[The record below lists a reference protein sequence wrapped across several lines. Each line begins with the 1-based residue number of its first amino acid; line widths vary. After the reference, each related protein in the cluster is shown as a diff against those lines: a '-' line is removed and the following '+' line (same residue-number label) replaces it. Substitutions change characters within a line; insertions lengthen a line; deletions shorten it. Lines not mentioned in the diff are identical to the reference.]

1 MRALI
6 LASTVPPI
14 LAFLIGLLQPA
25 ILFGSNEIDASFIWS
40 IVGVLVSYAGLVIS
54 SSALFE
60 VSRLTNRFF
69 ARQRLPE
76 IQKQLEKIT
85 KAMLG
90 SSNRE
95 LKEIRSERFVGE
107 TAVMIRQIKAV
118 KIAGISPLIKR
129 AEQSHANLE
138 LEMKRLDPAKSVA
151 NESNSYWDLF
161 RCLTELADEIEEYKK
176 GAQANL

>member
-1 MRALI
+1 MRTLI
-6 LASTVPPI
+6 IASTAPLIIV
-14 LAFLIGLLQPA
+14 FLIGLLQPT
-25 ILFGSNEIDASFIWS
+25 ILFGSDEINASFIWS
-40 IVGVLVSYAGLVIS
+40 IFGVLVSYAGLVIS

-60 VSRLTNRFF
+60 VSRLTNRYF

-85 KAMLG
+85 KAMLS

-107 TAVMIRQIKAV
+107 TSVMIRQIKSV
-118 KIAGISPLIKR
+118 KIVGISALIKK
-129 AEQSHANLE
+129 AEQSHSSLE
-138 LEMKRLDPAKSVA
+138 AEMKNLDPAKHAA
-151 NESNSYWDLF
+151 NDSNSYWDLF